1 MFKFIDP
8 IESLRSKLY
17 TIARQKG
24 YNVIAFGNSLDKLA
38 DDFLVSV
45 LNKGRLYTTQAH
57 CMNRD
62 GDLRIIRPFV
72 YVRERHLEDFAIQ
85 KDLPSRPS
93 KIFTKPPDASNS
105 ILKVQ
110 ELTNPNV
117 YENIK
122 HALRP
127 LLFMR

>member
-1 MFKFIDP
+1 M
-8 IESLRSKLY
+8 Y

-24 YNVIAFGNSLDKLA
+24 YNVIALGNSLDKLA

-45 LNKGRLYTTQAH
+45 LNKGKLYTTQAH